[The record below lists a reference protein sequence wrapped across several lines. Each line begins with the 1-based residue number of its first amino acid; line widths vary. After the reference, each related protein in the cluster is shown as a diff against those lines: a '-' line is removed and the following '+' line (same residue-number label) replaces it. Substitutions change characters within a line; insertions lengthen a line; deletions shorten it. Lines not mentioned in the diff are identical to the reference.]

1 MNNNLSCKRNIFYFL
16 KTGIFKGI
24 FGTNLK
30 VKMSFIH
37 KLMVMQ
43 GNVINGFRQ
52 FWSFIIISFFGLQG
66 LVAVEVTYVGKEVG
80 DGKSSYVVQNWSL
93 TSVGKQFNT
102 PSGQERYG
110 TAGYYQIRP
119 TLKASPSDFS
129 EVALQGN
136 DLGQT
141 AGSEATLS
149 SPPVSS
155 PPVFLSSITGWAGT
169 FVNFGGY
176 SNYLGSDGSTDY
188 RQGGLSVSVWK
199 GPYDSPAGESSAY
212 YGEVLQFTLG
222 ASAKFRIG
230 LAVDSVGDGNY
241 APNYVG
247 IYNTST
253 GTEFSAALTR
263 DGTPDMVFFDI
274 TGNAGDAF
282 TVALWQNT
290 GTQSVAALSLVTFD
304 YQSLPTISYVGN
316 EVGGANNISNAVRN
330 WSDPLV
336 AKQFNTTGVERYGNA
351 GYYQIRPT
359 LNSAPSNVS
368 VATGDG
374 NDLGVNADSN
384 PTLIS
389 APLFLS
395 SMTGAAGTFV
405 NFGGYST
412 YLGND
417 GSTEYRGGGLSVS
430 VDQGPFSSRYFGHAL
445 QFTVNTL
452 SKFRIGLA
460 VDSVGSPAYA
470 PDYVGIYNNSRG
482 TVLSTALT
490 RDGTP
495 DMVFFDI
502 TANPGDSFTIALWQ
516 DDGSNSVAALTL
528 VTFDVSQEPTDISL
542 SASSIAENNLENAVV
557 GSLLTI
563 DQDSSDAH
571 SYSLVAGVGD
581 SDNASFNISENSL
594 RANGTLDY
602 ESKSSYSVRVRSTD
616 LGGNTFEKV
625 FEVSVTDVN
634 ETPSDTTP
642 PVIELNGAASVSVV
656 WGETYTDEGATASD
670 DVDGLITVIPS
681 GAVNTSKP
689 GVYTITFD
697 ATDAAGNAANQVIR
711 TVTVSAPSST
721 TGADGLSDL
730 MRYALGGNAPGDSVA
745 KPVSSVTGGY
755 LVITAIVRTDNP
767 KLTVVGEAVTN
778 LGNYA
783 SGTSVV
789 EVQGVDAAD
798 QDGVPEGCKRR
809 TFSVVIEGSDTKKF
823 LRLKASLAQ

>member
-1 MNNNLSCKRNIFYFL
+1 M
-16 KTGIFKGI
+16 T
-24 FGTNLK
+24 
-30 VKMSFIH
+30 FIH
-37 KLMVMQ
+37 KLRAMQ
-43 GNVINGFRQ
+43 DKGINGFRQ
-52 FWSFIIISFFGLQG
+52 FWALILISFFGLQG
-66 LVAVEVTYVGKEVG
+66 VMAVEVTYVGKEVG
-80 DGKSSYVVQNWSL
+80 DGSSSYVVQNWSL

-119 TLKASPSDFS
+119 TLNSSPLEVS
-129 EVALQGN
+129 EGTSQGN
-136 DLGQT
+136 DLGQ
-141 AGSEATLS
+141 AAESEATL
-149 SPPVSS
+149 SS
-155 PPVFLSSITGWAGT
+155 PPVFLSSITGGAGT
-169 FVNFGGY
+169 FVNQGGY
-176 SNYLGSDGSTDY
+176 STYRGSDGTTIY
-188 RQGGLSVSVWK
+188 RQGGLSVSVGI
-199 GPYDSPAGESSAY
+199 GPHDSPAGTDASY
-212 YGEVLQFTLG
+212 FGEVLQFTLG

-230 LAVDSVGDGNY
+230 LAVDSVGTENHG
-241 APNYVG
+241 PG
-247 IYNTST
+247 IYSPDYVSIYNNAT
-253 GTEFSAALTR
+253 GSVFSGALTR
-263 DGTPDMVFFDI
+263 DGNPDMVFFDI
-274 TGNAGDAF
+274 EGNAGDSF
-282 TVALWQNT
+282 TVGLWQNT
-290 GTQSVAALSLVTFD
+290 GSQSVAVLSLVTFD
-304 YQSLPTISYVGN
+304 HQTLPAITYVGKEVSDESSSYV
-316 EVGGANNISNAVRN
+316 VQN
-330 WSDPLV
+330 WSAASV

-359 LNSAPSNVS
+359 LKTSPSNVYEGTS
-368 VATGDG
+368 QG
-374 NDLGVNADSN
+374 NDLGQAAGTE
-384 PTLIS
+384 PTLS
-389 APLFLS
+389 SPPSFLS
-395 SMTGAAGTFV
+395 SITGRAGTFV
-405 NFGGYST
+405 NFGGYSN
-412 YLGND
+412 YLGSD
-417 GSTEYRGGGLSVS
+417 GSTEYRQGGLSVS
-430 VDQGPFSSRYFGHAL
+430 VGNGPYDSPAGADASYFGEVL
-445 QFTVNTL
+445 QFTLDERT
-452 SKFRIGLA
+452 KFRIGLS
-460 VDSVGSPAYA
+460 VDSVADSNYA
-470 PDYVGIYNNSRG
+470 PNYVGIYNA
-482 TVLSTALT
+482 STGSVFSAALT

-502 TANPGDSFTIALWQ
+502 MGNAGDTFTVALWQ
-516 DDGSNSVAALTL
+516 NTGSRSFSALSL
-528 VTFDVSQEPTDISL
+528 VTFDVSQVPTDISL

-557 GSLLTI
+557 GSLSTI
-563 DQDSSDAH
+563 DPDSSDAH
-571 SYSLVAGVGD
+571 SYSLVAGAGD
-581 SDNASFNISENSL
+581 SDNAIFNISGNSL
-594 RANGTLDY
+594 RANGAFDY
-602 ESKSSYSVRVRSTD
+602 ESKNSYSVRVRSTD

-642 PVIELNGAASVSVV
+642 PVIELNGAALVSVV

-697 ATDAAGNAANQVIR
+697 ATDAAGNAATQGVR

-809 TFSVVIEGSDTKKF
+809 TFSVAIEGSVTKMF
-823 LRLKASLAQ
+823 LRLKASLVQ

>member
-16 KTGIFKGI
+16 RTGIFKGI

-52 FWSFIIISFFGLQG
+52 FWAFIIISFFGLQG

-80 DGKSSYVVQNWSL
+80 DGISSYVVQNWSL

-119 TLKASPSDFS
+119 TLNSAPLEVS
-129 EVALQGN
+129 EGTSQGN

-141 AGSEATLS
+141 AGSETTL
-149 SPPVSS
+149 SS
-155 PPVFLSSITGWAGT
+155 PPVFLSSITGRAGT

-176 SNYLGSDGSTDY
+176 STYLGSDGSTEY
-188 RQGGLSVSVWK
+188 RQGGLSVQVEN
-199 GPYDSPAGESSAY
+199 GPYDSPAGESSGS
-212 YGEVLQFTLG
+212 YGEVLQFTLDER
-222 ASAKFRIG
+222 AKFRIG
-230 LAVDSVGDGNY
+230 LAVDSVADANF

-247 IYNTST
+247 IYNAST
-253 GTEFSAALTR
+253 GTVFSAVLNR

-290 GTQSVAALSLVTFD
+290 GSQSVAALSLVTFD
-304 YQSLPTISYVGN
+304 
-316 EVGGANNISNAVRN
+316 
-330 WSDPLV
+330 
-336 AKQFNTTGVERYGNA
+336 
-351 GYYQIRPT
+351 
-359 LNSAPSNVS
+359 
-368 VATGDG
+368 
-374 NDLGVNADSN
+374 
-384 PTLIS
+384 
-389 APLFLS
+389 
-395 SMTGAAGTFV
+395 
-405 NFGGYST
+405 
-412 YLGND
+412 
-417 GSTEYRGGGLSVS
+417 
-430 VDQGPFSSRYFGHAL
+430 
-445 QFTVNTL
+445 
-452 SKFRIGLA
+452 
-460 VDSVGSPAYA
+460 
-470 PDYVGIYNNSRG
+470 
-482 TVLSTALT
+482 
-490 RDGTP
+490 
-495 DMVFFDI
+495 
-502 TANPGDSFTIALWQ
+502 
-516 DDGSNSVAALTL
+516 
-528 VTFDVSQEPTDISL
+528 VSQVPTDISL
-542 SASSIAENNLENAVV
+542 SASSIAENNLVNAVV
-557 GSLLTI
+557 GSLSTI
-563 DQDSSDAH
+563 DPDSSDAH
-571 SYSLVAGVGD
+571 SYSLVAGAGD
-581 SDNASFNISENSL
+581 SDNAIFNISGNSL
-594 RANGTLDY
+594 RANGAFDY
-602 ESKSSYSVRVRSTD
+602 ESKNSYSVRVRSTD

-697 ATDAAGNAANQVIR
+697 ATDAAGNAATQGVR

-745 KPVSSVTGGY
+745 KPSSSVAGEY

-767 KLTVVGEAVTN
+767 NKLTVVGEAVTD

-798 QDGVPEGCKRR
+798 QDGVPEGCKRM
-809 TFSVVIEGSDTKKF
+809 TFSVAIEGSVAKMF

>member
-1 MNNNLSCKRNIFYFL
+1 
-16 KTGIFKGI
+16 
-24 FGTNLK
+24 
-30 VKMSFIH
+30 
-37 KLMVMQ
+37 MVMQ

-52 FWSFIIISFFGLQG
+52 FWAFIIISFFGLQG

-80 DGKSSYVVQNWSL
+80 DGISSYVVQNWSR

-119 TLKASPSDFS
+119 TLNSAPSNVS
-129 EVALQGN
+129 VATGGGN
-136 DLGQT
+136 DLGVN
-141 AGSEATLS
+141 ADSNPTLIS
-149 SPPVSS
+149 APL
-155 PPVFLSSITGWAGT
+155 FLSSMTGAAGT
-169 FVNFGGY
+169 FVNLGGY
-176 SNYLGSDGSTDY
+176 SNYLGSDGSTEY
-188 RQGGLSVSVWK
+188 RQGGLSVSVNQ
-199 GPYDSPAGESSAY
+199 GPYNSPAGDGASY
-212 YGEVLQFTLG
+212 FGQVLQFTLG

-230 LAVDSVGDGNY
+230 LAVDSVADGNY

-253 GTEFSAALTR
+253 GTVFSAALTR

-274 TGNAGDAF
+274 TGTTGDTF
-282 TVALWQNT
+282 VVALWQND
-290 GTQSVAALSLVTFD
+290 GSNSVAALSLVTFD
-304 YQSLPTISYVGN
+304 PQVLPTVSYVGN
-316 EVGGANNISNAVRN
+316 EVGGANHVSNAVRN

-368 VATGDG
+368 VATGGG

-470 PDYVGIYNNSRG
+470 PDYVGIYNNSSG

-516 DDGSNSVAALTL
+516 DDGSNSVAALSL
-528 VTFDVSQEPTDISL
+528 VTFDVSQVPTDISL
-542 SASSIAENNLENAVV
+542 SENSIGENNLENAVV
-557 GSLLTI
+557 GSLSTI
-563 DQDSSDAH
+563 DPDSSDAH
-571 SYSLVAGVGD
+571 SYSLIAGAGD

-602 ESKSSYSVRVRSTD
+602 ESKNTYSVRVRSTD
-616 LGGNTFEKV
+616 LGGNTFEKLFV
-625 FEVSVTDVN
+625 VSVTDVN

-642 PVIELNGAASVSVV
+642 PVIELNGPTSVSID
-656 WGETYTDEGATASD
+656 WGGSYTDEGATATD
-670 DVDGLITVIPS
+670 DVDSVVTVIPS

-697 ATDAAGNAANQVIR
+697 ATDAAGNSANQVIR

-745 KPVSSVTGGY
+745 KPSSSVAGEY

-767 KLTVVGEAVTN
+767 NKLTVVGEAVTD
-778 LGNYA
+778 LDNYA
-783 SGTSVV
+783 NGTPV
-789 EVQGVDAAD
+789 EIVPGEEAAD
-798 QDGVPEGCKRR
+798 QDGVPEGCMRR
-809 TFSVVIEGSDTKKF
+809 TFSVAIEGSVTKKF
-823 LRLKASLAQ
+823 LRLKALLAQ

>member
-1 MNNNLSCKRNIFYFL
+1 
-16 KTGIFKGI
+16 
-24 FGTNLK
+24 
-30 VKMSFIH
+30 
-37 KLMVMQ
+37 MQ
-43 GNVINGFRQ
+43 GNGINGLRR
-52 FWSFIIISFFGLQG
+52 FWALILISFFGLQG
-66 LVAVEVTYVGKEVG
+66 VMAVEVTYVGKEVG
-80 DGKSSYVVQNWSL
+80 DGSSSYVVQNWSAA
-93 TSVGKQFNT
+93 SVGKQFNT

-129 EVALQGN
+129 EGALQGN
-136 DLGQT
+136 DLGQ
-141 AGSEATLS
+141 AAESEATL
-149 SPPVSS
+149 SS
-155 PPVFLSSITGWAGT
+155 PPVFLSSITGGAGA
-169 FVNFGGY
+169 FVNLGGY
-176 SNYLGSDGSTDY
+176 STYLGSDGTTVY
-188 RQGGLSVSVWK
+188 RQGGLSVSVVN
-199 GPYDSPAGESSAY
+199 GPYDSPAGDSSVY

-230 LAVDSVGDGNY
+230 LAVDSVADGNY

-247 IYNTST
+247 IYNIST
-253 GTEFSAALTR
+253 GTVFSAALTR

-290 GTQSVAALSLVTFD
+290 GSQSVAALSLVTFD
-304 YQSLPTISYVGN
+304 SQALPTISYVGN
-316 EVGGANNISNAVRN
+316 EVGGANSISNAVRN
-330 WSDPLV
+330 WSDPSV
-336 AKQFNTTGVERYGNA
+336 AKQFNTIGVERYGNA

-359 LNSAPSNVS
+359 LNSDPSNVYD
-368 VATGDG
+368 ATGGG
-374 NDLGVNADSN
+374 NGLGVNADSN
-384 PTLIS
+384 PTLFT

-395 SMTGAAGTFV
+395 SMTGAAGAFV

-470 PDYVGIYNNSRG
+470 PDYVGIYNNSSG

-502 TANPGDSFTIALWQ
+502 TANPGDSFTVALWQ
-516 DDGSNSVAALTL
+516 NTGGQSVAALSL
-528 VTFDVSQEPTDISL
+528 VTFDVSQVPTDISL

-557 GSLLTI
+557 GSLSTI
-563 DQDSSDAH
+563 DPDSSDAH
-571 SYSLVAGVGD
+571 SYSLVAGAGD
-581 SDNASFNISENSL
+581 SDNAVFNINGNSL

-602 ESKSSYSVRVRSTD
+602 ESKNSYSVRVRSTD
-616 LGGNTFEKV
+616 LGGNKFEKV
-625 FEVSVTDVN
+625 FVVSVTDVN
-634 ETPSDTTP
+634 ETPSDITP
-642 PVIELNGAASVSVV
+642 PVIELNGAASVSVA
-656 WGETYTDEGATASD
+656 WGGSYND
-670 DVDGLITVIPS
+670 S
-681 GAVNTSKP
+681 GASVSDNVDASRTISGIGSVNTSKP

-697 ATDAAGNAANQVIR
+697 ATDVAGNSANQVIR
-711 TVTVSAPSST
+711 TVSVSAPSST
-721 TGADGLSDL
+721 TGANGLSEL
-730 MRYALGGNAPGDSVA
+730 MRYALGGNAPGASVA

-755 LVITAIVRTDNP
+755 LVITAIVRTDDPN
-767 KLTVVGEAVTN
+767 LTIVGEAVTN

-798 QDGVPEGCKRR
+798 QGGVAVGSKRR
-809 TFSVVIEGSDTKKF
+809 IFSVEQGSDTKKF
-823 LRLKASLAQ
+823 LRLKASLVR

>member
-1 MNNNLSCKRNIFYFL
+1 
-16 KTGIFKGI
+16 
-24 FGTNLK
+24 
-30 VKMSFIH
+30 MSFIH

-43 GNVINGFRQ
+43 GNGINEFRQ
-52 FWSFIIISFFGLQG
+52 FWAFIIISFFGLQG
-66 LVAVEVTYVGKEVG
+66 LVAVEVTYFGKEVG
-80 DGKSSYVVQNWSL
+80 DGISSYVVQNWSL

-129 EVALQGN
+129 EGALQGN

-149 SPPVSS
+149 SPPV
-155 PPVFLSSITGWAGT
+155 FLSSITGGAGT
-169 FVNFGGY
+169 FVNLGGY
-176 SNYLGSDGSTDY
+176 SNYLGSDGSTEY
-188 RQGGLSVSVWK
+188 RQGGLSVSVGN
-199 GPYDSPAGESSAY
+199 GPYDSPAGADGSY
-212 YGEVLQFTLG
+212 FGEVLQFTLG

-230 LAVDSVGDGNY
+230 LAVDSVADGNY

-253 GTEFSAALTR
+253 GTVFSAALTR

-274 TGNAGDAF
+274 TGDTGDAF
-282 TVALWQNT
+282 IVALWQNT

-316 EVGGANNISNAVRN
+316 EVGGANNISNEVRN

-368 VATGDG
+368 VATGGG
-374 NDLGVNADSN
+374 NDLGVNANSN

-395 SMTGAAGTFV
+395 SMTGEAGTFV

-412 YLGND
+412 CLGND

-430 VDQGPFSSRYFGHAL
+430 VDQGPFSSRYFGRAL

-470 PDYVGIYNNSRG
+470 PDYVGIYNNSSG
-482 TVLSTALT
+482 TVFSTALT

-502 TANPGDSFTIALWQ
+502 TANPGDSFTVALWQ

-528 VTFDVSQEPTDISL
+528 VTFDVSQVPTDISL

-571 SYSLVAGVGD
+571 SYSLVAGVGN

-642 PVIELNGAASVSVV
+642 PVIELNGATSVSVV

-697 ATDAAGNAANQVIR
+697 ATDVAGNAATQVVR
-711 TVTVSAPSST
+711 TVTVSAPSGA
-721 TGADGLSDL
+721 TGADGLSEL

-745 KPVSSVTGGY
+745 KTSSSVTGEY
-755 LVITAIVRTDNP
+755 LVISAIVRTDDSN
-767 KLTVVGEAVTN
+767 LTVVGEAVTD
-778 LGNYA
+778 LDNYA
-783 SGTSVV
+783 SGTSVEIV
-789 EVQGVDAAD
+789 PGEEAAD
-798 QDGVPEGCKRR
+798 RDGVPDGCMRM
-809 TFSVVIEGSDTKKF
+809 TFSVAIEGSVAKKF

>member
-1 MNNNLSCKRNIFYFL
+1 MTFVHR
-16 KTGIFKGI
+16 
-24 FGTNLK
+24 
-30 VKMSFIH
+30 VSF
-37 KLMVMQ
+37 MQ
-43 GNVINGFRQ
+43 GNGINGLRQ
-52 FWSFIIISFFGLQG
+52 FWALILISFFCLQG
-66 LVAVEVTYVGKEVG
+66 VMAVEVTYVGKEVG
-80 DGKSSYVVQNWSL
+80 DGSSSYVVQNWSAA
-93 TSVGKQFNT
+93 SVGKQFNT

-119 TLKASPSDFS
+119 TLNSAPLEVS
-129 EVALQGN
+129 EGTSQGN
-136 DLGQT
+136 DLGQ
-141 AGSEATLS
+141 AAESEATL
-149 SPPVSS
+149 SS
-155 PPVFLSSITGWAGT
+155 PPVFLSSITGGAGA
-169 FVNFGGY
+169 FVNLGGY
-176 SNYLGSDGSTDY
+176 STYLGSDGTTVY
-188 RQGGLSVSVWK
+188 RQGGLSVSVGI
-199 GPYDSPAGESSAY
+199 GPHDSPAGTDASY
-212 YGEVLQFTLG
+212 FGEVLQFTLG

-230 LAVDSVGDGNY
+230 LAVDSVGTENHG
-241 APNYVG
+241 PG
-247 IYNTST
+247 IYSPDYVSIYNNAT
-253 GTEFSAALTR
+253 GSVFSGALTR
-263 DGTPDMVFFDI
+263 DGNPDMVFFDI
-274 TGNAGDAF
+274 EGNAGDSF
-282 TVALWQNT
+282 TVGLWQNT
-290 GTQSVAALSLVTFD
+290 GSQSVAVLSLVTFD
-304 YQSLPTISYVGN
+304 HQTLPAITYVGKEVSDESSSYV
-316 EVGGANNISNAVRN
+316 VQN
-330 WSDPLV
+330 WSAASV

-359 LNSAPSNVS
+359 LKTSPSNVYEGTS
-368 VATGDG
+368 QG
-374 NDLGVNADSN
+374 NDLGQAAGTE
-384 PTLIS
+384 PTLS
-389 APLFLS
+389 SPPSFLS
-395 SMTGAAGTFV
+395 SITGRAGTFV
-405 NFGGYST
+405 NFGGYSN
-412 YLGND
+412 YLGSD
-417 GSTEYRGGGLSVS
+417 GSTEYRQGGLSVS
-430 VDQGPFSSRYFGHAL
+430 VGNGPYDSPAGADASYFGEVL
-445 QFTVNTL
+445 QFTLDERT
-452 SKFRIGLA
+452 KFRIGLS
-460 VDSVGSPAYA
+460 VDSVADSNYA
-470 PDYVGIYNNSRG
+470 PNYVGIYNA
-482 TVLSTALT
+482 STGSVFSAALT

-502 TANPGDSFTIALWQ
+502 MGNAGDTFTVALWQ
-516 DDGSNSVAALTL
+516 NTGSRSFSALSL
-528 VTFDVSQEPTDISL
+528 VTFDVSQVPTDISL

-557 GSLLTI
+557 GSLSTI
-563 DQDSSDAH
+563 DPDSSDAH
-571 SYSLVAGVGD
+571 SYSLVAGAGD
-581 SDNASFNISENSL
+581 SDNAIFNISGNSL
-594 RANGTLDY
+594 RANGAFDY
-602 ESKSSYSVRVRSTD
+602 ESKNSYSVRVRSTD

-697 ATDAAGNAANQVIR
+697 ATDAAGNAATQGVR

-809 TFSVVIEGSDTKKF
+809 TFSVAIEGSVTKMF
-823 LRLKASLAQ
+823 LRLKASLVQ